1 MVDCGDL
8 VRKLVVVVMFVAFIS
23 TSLVSA
29 RATEKC
35 STQVCVQVYTD
46 PTTGRVIISAH
57 RTAPTPAPRPTRT
70 YVYRPYTPRP
80 LPTRPYVPRPRV
92 THKPAP
98 VINTA
103 LSLADQLSQLIPT
116 HSIHIQPA
124 SHALI
129 GVPAYF
135 WSDTD
140 PTFTTAVNIL
150 GVPVSVFLKPA
161 FVWSFGD
168 GTPSQSLSDRG
179 GPYPHGDVTHAYRAA
194 GNYTATLSVSW
205 AGTWAANNFS
215 YPVLGGAI
223 VQTMSAT
230 ITVVPGPTRYNN

>member
-1 MVDCGDL
+1 MKRALRLFLGLL
-8 VRKLVVVVMFVAFIS
+8 VIALLALS
-23 TSLVSA
+23 WAPA
-29 RATEKC
+29 RAAENC

-46 PTTGRVIISAH
+46 PATGRVIISAH
-57 RTAPTPAPRPTRT
+57 RTAPTPVPRPTRT

-80 LPTRPYVPRPRV
+80 VPTRPYVPRPRA
-92 THKPAP
+92 THRAAP

-116 HSIHIQPA
+116 RAIHVQPA
-124 SHALI
+124 VRALTN
-129 GVPAYF
+129 VPTYF

-140 PTFTTAVNIL
+140 PTFSTAVNIL

-161 FVWSFGD
+161 FVWNFGD
-168 GTPSQSLSDRG
+168 GSPSQSFGDRG
-179 GPYPHGDVTHAYRAA
+179 GPYPSGDVTHLYRSA
-194 GNYTATLSVSW
+194 GSYTATMSVSW

-223 VQTMSAT
+223 VQSASVNL
-230 ITVVPGPTRYNN
+230 TVVPGPTRYNN

>member
-1 MVDCGDL
+1 MKRLFVLLTALL
-8 VRKLVVVVMFVAFIS
+8 VL
-23 TSLVSA
+23 SLLPA
-29 RATEKC
+29 RAAENC

-46 PTTGRVIISAH
+46 PTTGRVIIKAH

-80 LPTRPYVPRPRV
+80 VPTRPYVPRPRA
-92 THKPAP
+92 THRAAP

-116 HSIHIQPA
+116 HSIHVQPT
-124 SHALI
+124 SRALTN
-129 GVPAYF
+129 VPTYF

-161 FVWSFGD
+161 FVWNFGD
-168 GTPSQSLSDRG
+168 GAVSQSFSDRG
-179 GPYPHGDVTHAYRAA
+179 GPYPAGDVTHLYRIA
-194 GNYTATLSVSW
+194 GTYTATLNVSW

-223 VQTMSAT
+223 VQTT
-230 ITVVPGPTRYNN
+230 TVQVTVVPGPTLYNN

>member
-1 MVDCGDL
+1 MKRL
-8 VRKLVVVVMFVAFIS
+8 VTALVLIFLV
-23 TSLVSA
+23 SLVPA
-29 RATEKC
+29 QAAENC

-46 PTTGRVIISAH
+46 PTTGRVIIKAH
-57 RTAPTPAPRPTRT
+57 RTAPSPAPRATRT

-80 LPTRPYVPRPRV
+80 VPTRPYVPRPRV
-92 THKPAP
+92 THHAAP

-116 HSIHIQPA
+116 YSIHVQPA
-124 SHALI
+124 SQALTN
-129 GVPAYF
+129 VPVFF

-161 FVWSFGD
+161 YVWNFGD
-168 GTPSQSLSDRG
+168 GSASHSFADRG
-179 GPYPHGDVTHAYRAA
+179 GPYPTGDVTHTYRLA
-194 GNYTATLSVSW
+194 GSYTATLNVSW

-223 VQTMSAT
+223 VQTST
-230 ITVVPGPTRYNN
+230 VHIRVVPGPTRYNN

>member
-1 MVDCGDL
+1 
-8 VRKLVVVVMFVAFIS
+8 
-23 TSLVSA
+23 
-29 RATEKC
+29 
-35 STQVCVQVYTD
+35 VQVYTD
-46 PTTGRVIISAH
+46 PSTGRVIIKAH
-57 RTAPTPAPRPTRT
+57 RTAPTPVPRPTRT

-80 LPTRPYVPRPRV
+80 VPTRAYVPRPRI

-103 LSLADQLSQLIPT
+103 LSLADQLSQLIPSHT
-116 HSIHIQPA
+116 LHVQPA
-124 SHALI
+124 GHVLP

-150 GVPVSVFLKPA
+150 GVPVSVFLTPA
-161 FVWSFGD
+161 FVWNFGD
-168 GTPSQSLSDRG
+168 GSASQSFSNRG
-179 GPYPHGDVTHAYRAA
+179 GPYPTGEVTHSYRSS
-194 GNYTATLSVSW
+194 GTYTATLSVSW

-223 VQTMSAT
+223 VQSSS
-230 ITVVPGPTRYNN
+230 ISVTVVPGPTRYTH